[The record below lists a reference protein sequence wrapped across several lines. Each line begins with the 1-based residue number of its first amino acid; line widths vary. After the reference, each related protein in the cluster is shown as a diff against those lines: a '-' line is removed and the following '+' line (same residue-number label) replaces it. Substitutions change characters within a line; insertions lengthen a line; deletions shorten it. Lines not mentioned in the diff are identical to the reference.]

1 MAGEVKTEYST
12 DMEVLTAALGMSES
26 EILSIVRRK
35 VQQGKQGA
43 DLLAAL
49 QAEVKKLKDQEV
61 TKKSRHLSLIY
72 ST

>member
-49 QAEVKKLKDQEV
+49 QAEVKKLKDQEA
-61 TKKSRHLSLIY
+61 TKRSRHLSLVH

>member
-26 EILSIVRRK
+26 EILRIVREK
-35 VQQGKQGA
+35 VQQGKRGA

-61 TKKSRHLSLIY
+61 TKKSSHLSLVH